1 MDHSFMRSLWETQTL
16 ERLALLL
23 QEIVERFCQSV
34 FPTAVKGE
42 KTAVSRTMRYV
53 ELHYAEHI
61 TLDMVAGNV
70 YLSPSY
76 LSSLFKKVLG
86 FSFNEYLNTVRITEA
101 KHRLSR
107 GWDSVTEIAYAV
119 GYESQSY
126 FSKVFKRMTGMSPSE
141 YQRAQQQSRREDAQ
155 KT

>member
-1 MDHSFMRSLWETQTL
+1 MRSLWETQTL

-101 KHRLSR
+101 KHRPEPRLGQCHR
-107 GWDSVTEIAYAV
+107 GLPMRSAMKA
-119 GYESQSY
+119 
-126 FSKVFKRMTGMSPSE
+126 
-141 YQRAQQQSRREDAQ
+141 RAIFPRCSSA
-155 KT
+155 